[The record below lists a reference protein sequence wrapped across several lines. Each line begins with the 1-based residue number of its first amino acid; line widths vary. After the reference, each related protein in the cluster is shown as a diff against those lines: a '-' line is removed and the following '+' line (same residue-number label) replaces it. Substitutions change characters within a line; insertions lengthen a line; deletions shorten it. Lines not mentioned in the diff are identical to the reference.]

1 MNIEKSS
8 TEMPKTPGLGETGD
22 SGTGQRMSER
32 GGELYGKAE
41 SAVGDA
47 YEKTEKMVGEK
58 YKQAMSYGG
67 KNPGKSL
74 LVGLAIGMGLG
85 YLLGASTRQS
95 QFSEFQK
102 YFR

>member
-8 TEMPKTPGLGETGD
+8 TEIPKTPGVGDPGE
-22 SGTGQRMSER
+22 SSVQRMSER

-47 YEKTEKMVGEK
+47 YEKTERVVGEK
-58 YKQAMSYGG
+58 YRQAMNYGG

-74 LVGLAIGMGLG
+74 LVTLLIGMGLG
-85 YLLGASTRQS
+85 YLLGACTRETRTS
-95 QFSEFQK
+95 QFQK